1 MEGVKYKTSMQ
12 VLDHRDIQLRIKRL
26 ATQILEC
33 HVGEDRLIL
42 AGINN
47 NGLRF
52 AHLLQKELQNAAPM
66 PVELA
71 QIRLNP
77 ANPLESPAQMNRPP
91 ETLRDGVVIVIDDV
105 ANTGRTLFYAC
116 QPLLQTLPRSLQ
128 IAVLVDRTHK
138 TFPIQ
143 PDYVG
148 LALATT
154 LQENIRVSLEN
165 QENMGVFLE

>member
-1 MEGVKYKTSMQ
+1 MQ
-12 VLDHRDIQLRIKRL
+12 VLNHRDIELRIKRL

-33 HVGEDRLIL
+33 NIDEERLIL

-52 AHLLQKELQNAAPM
+52 ARLLREELQAPAPM
-66 PVELA
+66 PISLTR
-71 QIRLNP
+71 IRLNP
-77 ANPLESPAQMNRPP
+77 ANPLESPAQI
-91 ETLRDGVVIVIDDV
+91 ETPVDELHKAVIILIDDV

-116 QPLLQTLPRSLQ
+116 QPLMQTLPRSVQ

-143 PDYVG
+143 ADYIG

-154 LQENIRVSLEN
+154 LQENIRVELAEKG
-165 QENMGVFLE
+165 EMGVFLE